1 MKKIALFITISILY
15 AFVPI
20 VAQNRR
26 MSPDEFQAK
35 QKAFIIEEAKLTPE
49 EAARFFPLFFK
60 LQATKRALMDKG
72 WKSMRSLRDG
82 NVSEAKYAQAVTQM
96 VDSRI
101 TTDKLDRLYLSK
113 YARILPYSKIYKIM
127 HAEMDFHRQMLR
139 SFHH

>member
-1 MKKIALFITISILY
+1 MKKIALFVTISILY

-26 MSPDEFQAK
+26 MSPEEFQAK

-49 EAARFFPLFFK
+49 ESARFFPIFFK
-60 LQATKRALMDKG
+60 LQATKKALMDKG
-72 WKSMRSLRDG
+72 WKSMHFLRDG
-82 NVSEAKYAQAVTQM
+82 NASEAEYAQAVIQM
-96 VDSRI
+96 YDSRI
-101 TTDKLDRLYLSK
+101 ATDKLDRLYLSK
-113 YARILPYSKIYKIM
+113 YARILPYSKIYKVM